1 MAGQAAFDEVQAR
14 LRILGNPERAEHSKR
29 FFKTSPGEYGE
40 GDIRAR
46 RLSSAAALLYGF

>member
-14 LRILGNPERAEHSKR
+14 LRILGNPKRAEHSKR